1 MIMRRS
7 EFAGAAAIAAA
18 IAGAGFAS
26 GREIVAF
33 FTRFGVAGYVGATL
47 AAGLIGWMARETA
60 LIAART
66 GTASFPGLMRLCAGR
81 AWGSGALMWLM
92 SIAVSGAMTA
102 AGGELC
108 ALAINIHGA
117 RQIGMVCTA
126 ALAALCAARGVK
138 LMGAVG
144 AFTVAA
150 LIGYYV
156 LLLCV
161 SPELPE
167 YTWRPGAVLSAAAY
181 AGFNIATACGAIF
194 ASGLRIKSDV
204 HRRANALGAYT
215 GAFML
220 AMLLVALACV
230 RLHGSASAAALPS
243 VIIASQL
250 GKPGYY
256 MTICVMWLAVMST
269 LAGAL
274 LTLEMQGRER
284 NLRSG
289 DVRLIA
295 LSLPVLIG
303 CAGFETLVDR
313 AYPVLGLV
321 CAAYMA
327 VAILRGMR
335 VRWEANESSLK
346 LH

>member
-1 MIMRRS
+1 
-7 EFAGAAAIAAA
+7 
-18 IAGAGFAS
+18 
-26 GREIVAF
+26 
-33 FTRFGVAGYVGATL
+33 
-47 AAGLIGWMARETA
+47 
-60 LIAART
+60 
-66 GTASFPGLMRLCAGR
+66 
-81 AWGSGALMWLM
+81 
-92 SIAVSGAMTA
+92 
-102 AGGELC
+102 
-108 ALAINIHGA
+108 
-117 RQIGMVCTA
+117 
-126 ALAALCAARGVK
+126 
-138 LMGAVG
+138 
-144 AFTVAA
+144 
-150 LIGYYV
+150 
-156 LLLCV
+156 
-161 SPELPE
+161 
-167 YTWRPGAVLSAAAY
+167 
-181 AGFNIATACGAIF
+181 
-194 ASGLRIKSDV
+194 
-204 HRRANALGAYT
+204 
-215 GAFML
+215 ML
-220 AMLLVALACV
+220 VMLLVALACV

-250 GKPGYY
+250 GKSGYY
-256 MTICVMWLAVMST
+256 MTICVMWLAVLST

-295 LSLPVLIG
+295 LSLPLLIG